1 MSLAWEYTIPCSGEN
16 SVPAQCKALYA
27 SFGGK
32 TKNGFLK
39 HQLALCT

>member
-1 MSLAWEYTIPCSGEN
+1 MALAWECTIPCSGEN
-16 SVPAQCKALYA
+16 SVHAQYKALYV

-39 HQLALCT
+39 HQLTLCT